1 MFAGACL
8 SPPLGNGV
16 LNFVS
21 SSRPWPSGVCSIC
34 DICPDAFEPH
44 DAVYP
49 AALNRTLS
57 LQLESELG
65 EEFDCGREVVN
76 HDADVL
82 HPLDRHV
89 FMVTNLGSSRSEG
102 RAFGDWSK

>member
-1 MFAGACL
+1 M
-8 SPPLGNGV
+8 
-16 LNFVS
+16 
-21 SSRPWPSGVCSIC
+21 
-34 DICPDAFEPH
+34 
-44 DAVYP
+44 
-49 AALNRTLS
+49 
-57 LQLESELG
+57 QLESELG

-89 FMVTNLGSSRSEG
+89 FLVTNLGSSRTEV

>member
-1 MFAGACL
+1 MC
-8 SPPLGNGV
+8 
-16 LNFVS
+16 
-21 SSRPWPSGVCSIC
+21 
-34 DICPDAFEPH
+34 
-44 DAVYP
+44 
-49 AALNRTLS
+49 
-57 LQLESELG
+57 

-102 RAFGDWSK
+102 RAFGDWYKNDKSPSVYKSSPPGRKTGYTCMGV